1 MSNEE
6 LSKRLRWLGF
16 PLLESEEGFD
26 ANATLA
32 EVLQSKELRYWEAFP
47 VLLANSAER
56 GLFDY
61 QSVRMHLTKV
71 EQKSLDRLFFMSLCL
86 YKVLGLEFTWST
98 RLSRQLPFTTKEYQ
112 ELVQNLKK
120 GKEFK
125 VGNRLMSPERL
136 TNTFQNY
143 FRQEE
148 GKVTEFLSQR
158 EELELE
164 YSLSQVF
171 SPRQKELF
179 WKKLKGEKLS
189 KTEKEYF
196 SRRVKKKVL
205 ALANERLH
213 QLAKSL

>member
-6 LSKRLRWLGF
+6 LSKKLSRLGF
-16 PLLESEEGFD
+16 PLLKTEESFD
-26 ANATLA
+26 ANATLT

-61 QSVRMHLTKV
+61 PSVRTHLTEV
-71 EQKSLDRLFFMSLCL
+71 EQKNLDRLLFMSLCL
-86 YKVLGLEFTWST
+86 YKMLGLKFTWST
-98 RLSRQLPFTTKEYQ
+98 RLSRLLPFTKKEYQ
-112 ELVQNLKK
+112 KLVQNLKK
-120 GKEFK
+120 GEEFK
-125 VGNRLMSPERL
+125 VGDRLMSPERL
-136 TNTFQNY
+136 TSTFQNY

-148 GKVTEFLSQR
+148 GKVTEFLSHR

-164 YSLSQVF
+164 YALSQVF

-179 WKKLKGEKLS
+179 WKKLRGEKLS

>member
-6 LSKRLRWLGF
+6 LSKRLGRLGF
-16 PLLESEEGFD
+16 PLLKREESFD

-56 GLFDY
+56 GFFDY
-61 QSVRMHLTKV
+61 QSVRMHLAEA
-71 EQKSLDRLFFMSLCL
+71 EQESFDRLLFMSLCL
-86 YKVLGLEFTWST
+86 YKVLGLKFSWST
-98 RLSRQLPFTTKEYQ
+98 NLSRQLPFTTKEYQ

-125 VGNRLMSPERL
+125 VGDRLMSPERL

>member
-1 MSNEE
+1 
-6 LSKRLRWLGF
+6 
-16 PLLESEEGFD
+16 
-26 ANATLA
+26 
-32 EVLQSKELRYWEAFP
+32 
-47 VLLANSAER
+47 
-56 GLFDY
+56 
-61 QSVRMHLTKV
+61 
-71 EQKSLDRLFFMSLCL
+71 
-86 YKVLGLEFTWST
+86 
-98 RLSRQLPFTTKEYQ
+98 
-112 ELVQNLKK
+112 
-120 GKEFK
+120 
-125 VGNRLMSPERL
+125 MSPERL

-164 YSLSQVF
+164 YALSQVF

-179 WKKLKGEKLS
+179 WKKLRDEKLS

-196 SRRVKKKVL
+196 SRRVRKKVL